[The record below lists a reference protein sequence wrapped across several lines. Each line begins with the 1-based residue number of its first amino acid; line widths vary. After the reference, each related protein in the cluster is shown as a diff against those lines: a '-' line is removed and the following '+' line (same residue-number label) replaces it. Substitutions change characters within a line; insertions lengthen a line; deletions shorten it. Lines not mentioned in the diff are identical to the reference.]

1 LRRVNAPPLRARILR
16 LKAENQ
22 PIVEGSMAKA
32 ETKIPVTTETKPG
45 AAPST
50 MQMQMWR
57 PFESLRREVDRLFED
72 FTMSPLKLPFRRP
85 AFDIEPFW
93 APESWV
99 AVPAIDF
106 VERDNAYEVH
116 ADLPGMDEKDI
127 EVKVAGGVLTIKGE
141 KREDKE
147 EKKPDFH
154 LRERR
159 FGSFERALRVPEGV
173 EADKIEA
180 SFKKGV
186 LTVTL
191 PKKPEAQKPV
201 KKIEVKGA

>member
-1 LRRVNAPPLRARILR
+1 
-16 LKAENQ
+16 
-22 PIVEGSMAKA
+22 MAKA
-32 ETKIPVTTETKPG
+32 ETKVPVTTEMKSV
-45 AAPST
+45 APPT

-72 FTMSPLKLPFRRP
+72 FTTSPLRLPFRRP

-93 APESWV
+93 SPESWV
-99 AVPAIDF
+99 AVPAVDLI
-106 VERDNAYEVH
+106 ERADAFEVH
-116 ADLPGMDEKDI
+116 AELPGMDEKDI
-127 EVKVAGGVLTIKGE
+127 AVTISGDVLTIKGE
-141 KREDKE
+141 KHEEKD

-173 EADKIEA
+173 DAAKIEA
-180 SFKKGV
+180 AFKKGV

-191 PKKPEAQKPV
+191 PKTAEARKPV
-201 KKIEVKGA
+201 KTIEVKGE